1 MRGNGCDA
9 LGSVRAQD
17 PCSLVS
23 LVPIRDSQPQTEL
36 QGSAGGVLAYQ
47 AFLVQV
53 MKRGES
59 LWGRGNN
66 RRVVLPL
73 GLPGPAY

>member
-1 MRGNGCDA
+1 MDAETADRVSSTCTKTDIYTERMRGNGCDA

-47 AFLVQV
+47 AFLV
-53 MKRGES
+53 
-59 LWGRGNN
+59 
-66 RRVVLPL
+66 
-73 GLPGPAY
+73 